1 MKTPNQEK
9 VWDIIAIKWNECRQ
23 DPVPEAI
30 EFMKKQKGKILD
42 LGCGSGRNFIK
53 LKQKKVYGLDFSKE
67 ILKYAKQKSDNLNL
81 NAELK
86 QIKNEKIPY
95 ADNFFDSAIFI
106 AVLHCIETDSKR
118 KKLLKELYRVL
129 KPNSKAL
136 ISVWSKNHERL
147 KNKPKK
153 TFIPWTVN
161 NKKYNRYTYIYDKE
175 ELEQQLKLTGFK
187 ILNSKEDN
195 NIVFIVEKI

>member
-136 ISVWSKNHERL
+136 TKKN
-147 KNKPKK
+147 
-153 TFIPWTVN
+153 W
-161 NKKYNRYTYIYDKE
+161 
-175 ELEQQLKLTGFK
+175 
-187 ILNSKEDN
+187 NSS
-195 NIVFIVEKI
+195 